1 MKNIG
6 EIDATEET
14 VVSGIDG
21 DFTNRLANYKKFI
34 EIFKVPTLTYEQEQ
48 IAEDIIFYSTVYG
61 ESKKFLE
68 ERIREKYNEELSENQ
83 IKRILGLKFKD
94 WGRLSKELLLL
105 QGIDKQ
111 TGEISS
117 IISKMWSDNY
127 NLMELIATDK
137 FSYGYNIEQKTS
149 KIEKVLSD
157 IEYSDLDEIYISA
170 PVKRMVW
177 QTILV
182 LKELE
187 KVMGCEPEKIFVEM
201 ARDANAPKKRTE
213 SRKKKFLELY
223 KTCKKESRDW
233 KEELED
239 TEESKFR
246 SKKLYL
252 YYTQKGRCMYSG
264 EEIELKDLFNDNLYD
279 IDHIYPRHFVKDD
292 SIENNLVLVRKV
304 DNAHK
309 SDAVLESSI
318 RNKMCGFWKI
328 LREGSFITDEKYKRL
343 MRTDDFSDEER
354 AGFISRQIVETRQ
367 GTKVIADLFTK
378 TFPESEIIY
387 VKAGNVSDFRKK
399 FDFLKCRIVNDFH
412 HAQDAYLNIV
422 VGNVY
427 NTKFTQ
433 NPMNFIREYNKDP
446 KANKYHMDKLF
457 EYPVSR
463 NGRDAWVTK
472 NAESICMVKKMME
485 KNTPLITRM
494 NYESHGGIADQT
506 IYSAEDAQKAKG
518 KGYISIKSSDGN
530 LLDTCKYGGMKKYT
544 GTYFLLLEH
553 TKKEKRIRTIEA
565 MPLYLKD
572 KLNTREKIE
581 KYFEQSVDFAYEQP
595 KVILDKIKMYSLIKV
610 DGFYLYLTGRT
621 GNQLS
626 VCNAVQMS
634 LSAGMVKYVR
644 KISIAN
650 ERYAADK
657 EFEKDENI
665 SVQKNLELYEILK
678 EKHLNQIYGKR
689 PNPVGEKIE
698 KGIEKFRSLS
708 VRKQIY
714 VLLQILQLSQLS
726 NQGADL
732 LEIGGEKKTGTSKLN
747 KNITEKQEFKLINQS
762 VTGLYENEIDLLRI

>member
-1 MKNIG
+1 M
-6 EIDATEET
+6 
-14 VVSGIDG
+14 
-21 DFTNRLANYKKFI
+21 R
-34 EIFKVPTLTYEQEQ
+34 
-48 IAEDIIFYSTVYG
+48 
-61 ESKKFLE
+61 
-68 ERIREKYNEELSENQ
+68 
-83 IKRILGLKFKD
+83 GL
-94 WGRLSKELLLL
+94 R
-105 QGIDKQ
+105 
-111 TGEISS
+111 
-117 IISKMWSDNY
+117 
-127 NLMELIATDK
+127 
-137 FSYGYNIEQKTS
+137 
-149 KIEKVLSD
+149 
-157 IEYSDLDEIYISA
+157 
-170 PVKRMVW
+170 
-177 QTILV
+177 
-182 LKELE
+182 
-187 KVMGCEPEKIFVEM
+187 
-201 ARDANAPKKRTE
+201 
-213 SRKKKFLELY
+213 
-223 KTCKKESRDW
+223 
-233 KEELED
+233 
-239 TEESKFR
+239 
-246 SKKLYL
+246 
-252 YYTQKGRCMYSG
+252 
-264 EEIELKDLFNDNLYD
+264 
-279 IDHIYPRHFVKDD
+279 
-292 SIENNLVLVRKV
+292 
-304 DNAHK
+304 
-309 SDAVLESSI
+309 
-318 RNKMCGFWKI
+318 
-328 LREGSFITDEKYKRL
+328 
-343 MRTDDFSDEER
+343 
-354 AGFISRQIVETRQ
+354 
-367 GTKVIADLFTK
+367 
-378 TFPESEIIY
+378 
-387 VKAGNVSDFRKK
+387 
-399 FDFLKCRIVNDFH
+399 
-412 HAQDAYLNIV
+412 
-422 VGNVY
+422 
-427 NTKFTQ
+427 
-433 NPMNFIREYNKDP
+433 
-446 KANKYHMDKLF
+446 
-457 EYPVSR
+457 
-463 NGRDAWVTK
+463 K